1 MLSVKQLNENVVYHF
16 LTQLYQNVMEAYD
29 LEILQDRQSAPRP
42 TDASGY
48 LRTYVYFRV
57 ESPRG
62 LQWQTKDIVEDSGG
76 NVAERTITQRQVK
89 IKLNFLG
96 AHAVDAATYFDH
108 AINSEL
114 AYAALRP
121 TIDGRVVE
129 FQYNGHTDPVDL
141 TEVEQTKWVA
151 RVEYDV
157 LLGYVDNE
165 DFKIDVFQN
174 VEAELK
180 VSDGETVVPVTVKT
194 IIGE

>member
-1 MLSVKQLNENVVYHF
+1 MLSIKQLNEDVVYHF
-16 LTQLYQNVMEAYD
+16 LTQLYQNVLDTYN

-48 LRTYVYFRV
+48 LRTYVYYRV

-62 LQWQTKDIVEDSGG
+62 LQWQTKDLVEDSSG

-96 AHAVDAATYFDH
+96 AHASDAASYFDH

-114 AYAALRP
+114 AYSALRP
-121 TIDGRVVE
+121 TIDGKVVE

-141 TEVEQTKWVA
+141 TEIEQTKWVA

-157 LLGYVDNE
+157 LLGYVDKV
-165 DFKIDVFQN
+165 DFSMDVFQN
-174 VEAELK
+174 VEAELD